1 MSHLEEDKPIPN
13 EEKNNELYLEKVKTM
28 FGLSS
33 EDKFVNRFSCYIIG
47 IVTLPGWLYITTLH
61 ICFHASLPKAKRGP
75 RKAGYLTKKNHA
87 LSYRYYFELSSHVLS
102 WYESIESKYLPLK
115 SIDLVHVMQ
124 IEPYKKF
131 GIRLQTDKD
140 RFVFVADS
148 KVSQKEWLDEMK
160 RGIFLAQHAGNQI
173 NIVLSWNQ
181 VLSVEKPMVFQ
192 FAENIKIKAAEDD
205 INVAYQS
212 IINTWKRI
220 PERQQQPTPVS
231 SFLSF
236 DSFLNNIS
244 LAAFP
249 TIFMNRFMNPR
260 YQKEEEEEEM
270 NSKKSATR
278 SQRSDSLSTLKN
290 LITPTY
296 LYNKLNPQDIPN
308 EDSKQAKHRRGSSL
322 GSALF
327 SYGNRPWSFLSERGH
342 INEAWISQSL
352 ANIIEKDSIAEKPL
366 DLWQKEQ
373 VSANETLNDQFPM
386 LLNLENVEAATHA
399 EYKEW
404 VESYDI
410 EFRSIGG
417 DPGDLMKLCIDNS
430 FLSVSFIREGTK
442 FFYNWLE
449 DLMVSAYE
457 ACQGTDILIESPSA
471 MIGVH
476 IAEKLGKFTT
486 SSQELEL
493 ILLLEIPFFRSMPFP
508 FSRTSKFPHPFASQS
523 TAGGRI
529 YNDMTYVMIDLALW
543 TGTSRYINRFRRNI
557 LHLPSTT
564 LDRLEL
570 DHVPYLYS
578 FSSSVIHPPKD
589 WPDYIHVT
597 GYWFLEDTR
606 EWTPSAD
613 LLQFLEAQD
622 PRPIVYIGFGSI
634 IVPDP
639 AETTEIVV
647 QAVLKSKVRAIICKG
662 WSGRHQEEDRSALLD
677 QHAGTIYHCSSV
689 PHSWLFE
696 RIQGVV
702 HHGGAGTT
710 AAGLRAGLPTIIKPF
725 FGDQRFWGQHVEEL
739 KMGVCIVKLTA
750 EALTQALETITQNKA
765 IVAKAKMIG
774 ETIRK
779 VYKKLKF
786 FIY

>member
-1 MSHLEEDKPIPN
+1 
-13 EEKNNELYLEKVKTM
+13 
-28 FGLSS
+28 
-33 EDKFVNRFSCYIIG
+33 
-47 IVTLPGWLYITTLH
+47 
-61 ICFHASLPKAKRGP
+61 
-75 RKAGYLTKKNHA
+75 
-87 LSYRYYFELSSHVLS
+87 
-102 WYESIESKYLPLK
+102 
-115 SIDLVHVMQ
+115 
-124 IEPYKKF
+124 
-131 GIRLQTDKD
+131 
-140 RFVFVADS
+140 
-148 KVSQKEWLDEMK
+148 
-160 RGIFLAQHAGNQI
+160 
-173 NIVLSWNQ
+173 
-181 VLSVEKPMVFQ
+181 
-192 FAENIKIKAAEDD
+192 
-205 INVAYQS
+205 
-212 IINTWKRI
+212 
-220 PERQQQPTPVS
+220 
-231 SFLSF
+231 
-236 DSFLNNIS
+236 
-244 LAAFP
+244 
-249 TIFMNRFMNPR
+249 
-260 YQKEEEEEEM
+260 
-270 NSKKSATR
+270 
-278 SQRSDSLSTLKN
+278 
-290 LITPTY
+290 
-296 LYNKLNPQDIPN
+296 
-308 EDSKQAKHRRGSSL
+308 
-322 GSALF
+322 
-327 SYGNRPWSFLSERGH
+327 
-342 INEAWISQSL
+342 
-352 ANIIEKDSIAEKPL
+352 
-366 DLWQKEQ
+366 
-373 VSANETLNDQFPM
+373 
-386 LLNLENVEAATHA
+386 
-399 EYKEW
+399 
-404 VESYDI
+404 
-410 EFRSIGG
+410 
-417 DPGDLMKLCIDNS
+417 
-430 FLSVSFIREGTK
+430 
-442 FFYNWLE
+442 
-449 DLMVSAYE
+449 MVSAYE